1 MQDNQS
7 PVYPSLSPEQKA
19 KVDAVVDLMFS
30 QNPSQT
36 HPVLLYLREQ
46 QLEATARMLLGVK

>member
-1 MQDNQS
+1 MQDIQS

-30 QNPSQT
+30 QNTSQS
-36 HPVLLYLREQ
+36 HPVLQYLREQ